1 MAMKRLIPLGV
12 VVLTLF
18 ASVAFTAGNTITSG
32 MQPRVDVADGIIGSW
47 VLNREKSDDPREV
60 MQESQEEGAGGG
72 MRSGGGGGGRQ
83 RGGAGGRTSGGR
95 TGGRDDNVSMER
107 RQGMQA
113 FMRDAMR
120 TAPRIQISR
129 TDSTVTLETPPQGS
143 RILFTDNREV
153 TTPITA
159 DLEQKLKSKWDGD
172 KLVIETET
180 DAGVKAKFEY
190 ERDKERLKIKVRIQ
204 ISRPRQ
210 VIRYELVYD
219 PAD

>member
-12 VVLTLF
+12 VVSTLL
-18 ASVAFTAGNTITSG
+18 ASVAFTADNPITAD

-60 MQESQEEGAGGG
+60 MQESQQEGAGGG

-172 KLVIETET
+172 KLVIETQT
-180 DAGVKAKFEY
+180 DGIKAKFEY
-190 ERDKERLKIKVRIQ
+190 ERDKEQLKIKVRIQ

>member
-12 VVLTLF
+12 VVSTLF
-18 ASVAFTAGNTITSG
+18 ASVAFTADNPITAD

-60 MQESQEEGAGGG
+60 MQESQQEGAGGG

-172 KLVIETET
+172 KLVIETQA
-180 DAGVKAKFEY
+180 DAGIKAKFEY
-190 ERDKERLKIKVRIQ
+190 ERDKEQLKIKVRIQ
-204 ISRPRQ
+204 ISRPRR

>member
-12 VVLTLF
+12 VVSTLF
-18 ASVAFTAGNTITSG
+18 ASVAFTADNPITSG

-60 MQESQEEGAGGG
+60 MQESQQEGAGGG

-172 KLVIETET
+172 KLVIETQA
-180 DAGVKAKFEY
+180 DAGIKAKFEY
-190 ERDKERLKIKVRIQ
+190 ERDKEQLKIKVRIQ

>member
-18 ASVAFTAGNTITSG
+18 VSVAFTAGNTITAD
-32 MQPRVDVADGIIGSW
+32 MQPTVDVADGIIGSW

-60 MQESQEEGAGGG
+60 MQESQQEGAGGG

-95 TGGRDDNVSMER
+95 TGGDVNASRER

-190 ERDKERLKIKVRIQ
+190 ERDKERLKVKVRIQ